1 MTMNRF
7 WAGVAISMTMTSAWT
22 APPSPDFTVAT
33 MNTICVSLQQLTEIT
48 DAAQEIPYVR
58 GQSHPIMTEGA
69 PLSMVIFVN
78 PIIGTF
84 TVAERVAQD
93 MYCVLAL
100 GSKFEPVPKE
110 AQDAI
115 RKEQERSRL

>member
-1 MTMNRF
+1 MNRF
-7 WAGVAISMTMTSAWT
+7 WAGVAISMTMTSAWA
-22 APPSPDFTVAT
+22 APQSPDFTVAT
-33 MNTICVSLQQLTEIT
+33 MDTICVNLKQLTEIT
-48 DAAQEIPYVR
+48 DESQEIPYVR

-78 PIIGTF
+78 PTTGTF

-100 GSKFEPVPKE
+100 GSRFEPVPKE
-110 AQDAI
+110 ARDTI
-115 RKEQERSRL
+115 RKEQEKSRL